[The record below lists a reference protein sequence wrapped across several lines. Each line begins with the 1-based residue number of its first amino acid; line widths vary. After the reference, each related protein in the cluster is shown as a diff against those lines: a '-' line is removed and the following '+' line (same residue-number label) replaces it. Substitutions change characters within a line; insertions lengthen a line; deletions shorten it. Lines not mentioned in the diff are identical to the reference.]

1 MKAVYKK
8 PALLNDKPF
17 HYCAGCGH
25 GIIHKLIAETLEELG
40 VGDKAIGVGSIGCS
54 VFITEYIDCDMIQPP
69 HGRAPAAATAV
80 KRLLPDRVVFT
91 VQGDG
96 DLAGI
101 GNGEINNAVARGEKV
116 TTIFVNNTVFGMTG
130 GQMAPTT
137 LPGQKTTTTPFGR
150 NPELNGNPIHVCE
163 MLATHRGAYYIER
176 VTVDSPQAIR
186 NAKRA
191 IKKAFQYQLDGKG
204 YCLVEVL
211 SPCPTNWKMT
221 PIESMD
227 YVRDVMTKEYPLGVF
242 RDGGEAL

>member
-1 MKAVYKK
+1 METIYKR

-17 HYCAGCGH
+17 HYCPGCGH

-40 VGDKAIGVGSIGCS
+40 IQDRTIGIGSIGCS
-54 VFITEYIDCDMIQPP
+54 VFITEYIDVDMIQPP

-80 KRLLPDRVVFT
+80 KRILPDRIVFT

-101 GNGEINNAVARGEKV
+101 GCGEINHAVARGEKV

-137 LPGQKTTTTPFGR
+137 LPGQKTTTTPLGR

-163 MLATHRGAYYIER
+163 MLSTHRGAYYIAR
-176 VTVDSPQAIR
+176 VSVDSVQAVR
-186 NAKRA
+186 NAKKA
-191 IKKAFQYQLDGKG
+191 IRKAFQYQVEGKG

-211 SPCPTNWKMT
+211 SPCPTSWGMS
-221 PIESMD
+221 PVQSAE
-227 YVRDVMTKEYPLGVF
+227 YVRDVMTQEYPLGVF
-242 RDGGEAL
+242 RDGGEQL